1 MKGLIKDPSAFL
13 RGKQYAKHLY
23 EFVFNFY
30 LGEKN
35 EYLAYTNIYAIL
47 MPKCFFEFEPKIFYI
62 PFIEKNKSFKWNAA
76 ARDDLKDYNL
86 DDLSI

>member
-1 MKGLIKDPSAFL
+1 
-13 RGKQYAKHLY
+13 
-23 EFVFNFY
+23 
-30 LGEKN
+30 
-35 EYLAYTNIYAIL
+35 

>member
-13 RGKQYAKHLY
+13 RGKKYAKHLY

-35 EYLAYTNIYAIL
+35 EYLAYINIYAIL
-47 MPKCFFEFEPKIFYI
+47 VPKCLYS
-62 PFIEKNKSFKWNAA
+62 FINDIVRLDMFLNKS
-76 ARDDLKDYNL
+76 L
-86 DDLSI
+86 